1 VLDVI
6 KRRLR
11 QIKVGG
17 IGRSIGVLVGGTAFA
32 QALSVLA
39 LPVLTRLYTPED
51 FSVLAVYTALLGILT
66 VIASLRLEIAIPL
79 PEADSDAANLLAIAL
94 CSSAAFGALL
104 GVVVAFWGRPI
115 SLLLD
120 APQLARHLWLLPLG
134 VWIAGSYMALQYW
147 TSRRKNFSA
156 VARTRMSQAIG
167 GTITQLGLGALSIA
181 PLGLLLGQFIKSGAG
196 VVGLGR
202 RLLLSDRAALSSV
215 NRGDMVRVLSEYRRF
230 PKYSM
235 LEAFANTASIQV
247 PVLII
252 AASSPGHDAGYLLL
266 AMQVLAIPAALIGQ
280 AVGQVFLSHAAEKN
294 RSDDLAAFTAKT
306 IGNLIAIGAGPI
318 LAVAILAP
326 TAFPLLFGQDWA
338 RSGHLVTWMAPW
350 FFMQFVTSPVSMVLH
365 IRSQQRTALLL
376 QLGGL
381 ALRAGMVAVSVVIAP
396 HLAVEVYAISGLIFY
411 LIYAAIVVAISKSGL
426 SATLSSTPKPALVG
440 SLMLAAIA
448 ALATLVI
455 NRSTILP

>member
-1 VLDVI
+1 M
-6 KRRLR
+6 
-11 QIKVGG
+11 KVGG
-17 IGRSIGVLVGGTAFA
+17 VGRSIGVLVGGTAFA

-104 GVVVAFWGRPI
+104 GVVVAFWGQPI

-156 VARTRMSQAIG
+156 VARTRMSQAVG
-167 GTITQLGLGALSIA
+167 GTITQLGLGALNIS

-202 RLLLSDRAALSSV
+202 RLLISDRTALRAV
-215 NRGDMVRVLSEYRRF
+215 NRRDMVRVLGEYKRF

-294 RSDDLAAFTAKT
+294 RSGDLAAFAAKT
-306 IGNLIAIGAGPI
+306 IGNLIAIGAGPM

-350 FFMQFVTSPVSMVLH
+350 FFMQFITSPVSMVLH
-365 IRSQQRTALLL
+365 IRSQQRIALLL

-381 ALRAGMVAVSVVIAP
+381 ALRAGMVAASVAIAP
-396 HLAVEVYAISGLIFY
+396 HLAVETYAISGFIFY
-411 LIYAAIVVAISKSGL
+411 FAYFLTVTRLLNSDLRTLLSSIPRFSAPLTFTAAL
-426 SATLSSTPKPALVG
+426 SAFVALI
-440 SLMLAAIA
+440 LIHFAQRMLASP
-448 ALATLVI
+448 L
-455 NRSTILP
+455 